1 MEPACLVTNSSH
13 FQGEGSRAGGS
24 HSPLK
29 HRPPQE
35 LGLQSEIGIIDVFY
49 HWIDPRATLSHPYS
63 NSSFIIYYFLI
74 YTQLIFGLS
83 RRATPAF
90 SLLLHLGPVHF
101 PLSSCSEKGVW
112 SHIFQACIW
121 HSPEKQ
127 KKHTGVVSDLGEI
140 LTLSQPD
147 SYTFRKTISLHI
159 GVFHCG
165 WVGWLISK
173 KAHTNG
179 SQLYNKSLELRKGV
193 ILQGA
198 APHSILHFNIDD
210 P

>member
-83 RRATPAF
+83 RRATPCLLPPSPSRPSTF
-90 SLLLHLGPVHF
+90 SPQFMQWKGGMVTHLSSLYLTQPREAEKTHRCSFRPRWNSHSVTTRQLHLQKDNLPAYR
-101 PLSSCSEKGVW
+101 GV
-112 SHIFQACIW
+112 
-121 HSPEKQ
+121 
-127 KKHTGVVSDLGEI
+127 
-140 LTLSQPD
+140 
-147 SYTFRKTISLHI
+147 SL
-159 GVFHCG
+159 
-165 WVGWLISK
+165 WLGWL
-173 KAHTNG
+173 
-179 SQLYNKSLELRKGV
+179 V
-193 ILQGA
+193 D
-198 APHSILHFNIDD
+198 F
-210 P
+210 